1 MKIINFFSPNYD
13 KKKRTL
19 NSVKMIVFHY
29 TGMQSESESLQK
41 LCNFNSKVSCHY
53 LINRNGKVFRLVR
66 DSYIAWHAGKSC
78 WGKYKNLNENSI
90 GIELV
95 NKGHQFGYTSF
106 KKKQISSLIKLCK
119 TLIKK
124 YKIKKKN
131 IIGHSDIAP
140 LRKIDPGEKFPWK
153 YLVKNKVGIW
163 HSYEPNFLKKHR
175 RLKALTKQDKKK
187 FIKNLN
193 KIGYCFSVKK
203 KSFFIKI
210 IKAFQRH
217 FRKELIN
224 GILDREC
231 LMIAQNLTKKL

>member
-1 MKIINFFSPNYD
+1 MKTKNIFSPNFN
-13 KKKRTL
+13 KEKRSL
-19 NSVKMIVFHY
+19 NSIKIIVIHY
-29 TGMQSESESLQK
+29 TGMQSERESIQK
-41 LCNFNSKVSCHY
+41 LCNSNSRVSSHY
-53 LINRNGKVFRLVR
+53 LINRNGKVFNLVH
-66 DSYIAWHAGKSC
+66 DSHVAWHAGKSC
-78 WGKYKNLNENSI
+78 WGKYQNLNKNSI

-106 KKKQISSLIKLCK
+106 KKKQIASLIELCIR
-119 TLIKK
+119 LIKK
-124 YKIKKKN
+124 YKIKKRN

-153 YLVKNKVGIW
+153 YLAKNKVGIW
-163 HSYEPNFLKKHR
+163 HSYEPNFLKRHR
-175 RLKALTKQDKKK
+175 RLKVLTKQDKKK

-203 KSFFIKI
+203 KPFFIKT

-224 GILDREC
+224 GILDHEC